1 MSSISVNTITDA
13 SGGSTTSINGYTPSA
28 SNMTGRN
35 RIINGDMRIDQRN
48 TGASTS
54 VSAGATFYGVDRFA
68 GFFGASATGC
78 TTQQASTAPAGFI
91 NSFKFAVGTGAS
103 SSSGQTAWIGQRIE
117 GLNVAD
123 LGWGTANAKTVTLSF
138 YVYASATGT
147 YCVFLTNSAGDR
159 SYVATYT
166 ISSANT
172 WEQKTITIAGDTS
185 GTWLTTNGI
194 GVSVRWDL
202 GSGSSYNTATTSAWQ
217 AGDYRNTSSQVNVI
231 GTSSATFYIT
241 GVQLEEG
248 SVATPFEHRQYGQE
262 LALCQRYYYVLSAA
276 SNQNT
281 FFSSTSGYTSTQA
294 LCVIPFSNT
303 MRTNPSLVT
312 SGTASDYRLIMG
324 GSFLTCSSVP
334 TMDQPN
340 PNSAN
345 LIFTVSSGIVVGYG
359 GQALANNTTSA
370 FLGFSAEL

>member
-1 MSSISVNTITDA
+1 MSSLATNAITDA
-13 SGGSTTSINGYTPSA
+13 AGGNTATINSYTPTE
-28 SNMTGRN
+28 SNMAGRN
-35 RIINGDMRIDQRN
+35 RIINGDMRISQRN
-48 TGASTS
+48 AGASTS

-103 SSSGQTAWIGQRIE
+103 SSSGQSAWIGQRIE

-147 YCVFLTNSAGDR
+147 YCVFLTNGGGGR

-185 GTWLTTNGI
+185 GTWLTTSGI

-241 GVQLEEG
+241 GVQLEAG

-262 LALCQRYYYVLSAA
+262 LALCQRYAYVNRLSSSGTFGFGGFFETTTAAVMTLRHPVEMRASPTFSFSAA
-276 SNQNT
+276 NT
-281 FFSSTSGYTSTQA
+281 FFTQTTSNITPSAISLQSASTFGG
-294 LCVIPFSNT
+294 VID
-303 MRTNPSLVT
+303 
-312 SGTASDYRLIMG
+312 A
-324 GSFLTCSSVP
+324 
-334 TMDQPN
+334 
-340 PNSAN
+340 
-345 LIFTVSSGIVVGYG
+345 TVSGATAG
-359 GQALANNTTSA
+359 N
-370 FLGFSAEL
+370 GFHLIRNIGNGTESSITASAEL

>member
-1 MSSISVNTITDA
+1 MTQA
-13 SGGSTTSINGYTPSA
+13 AALAAYGSNSPS
-28 SNMTGRN
+28 NRN

-48 TGASTS
+48 AGASTS
-54 VSAGATFYGVDRFA
+54 VSAGAAFYGVDRFA

-262 LALCQRYYYVLSAA
+262 LALCQRYYVSLVMPNGGYWYNLS
-276 SNQNT
+276 
-281 FFSSTSGYTSTQA
+281 SGAYRRYS
-294 LCVIPFSNT
+294 VSFPVV
-303 MRTNPSLVT
+303 MRTTP
-312 SGTASDYRLIMG
+312 SGTAAGAQVNSTPSSPGVDAISTQGAVLSLNGSVTSDL
-324 GSFLTCSSVP
+324 
-334 TMDQPN
+334 
-340 PNSAN
+340 
-345 LIFTVSSGIVVGYG
+345 VSWNASGLVT
-359 GQALANNTTSA
+359 A
-370 FLGFSAEL
+370 SAEL

>member
-1 MSSISVNTITDA
+1 MTQA
-13 SGGSTTSINGYTPSA
+13 AALAAYGSNSPS
-28 SNMTGRN
+28 NRN

-48 TGASTS
+48 AGASTS

-103 SSSGQTAWIGQRIE
+103 SSSGQSAWIGQRIE

-185 GTWLTTNGI
+185 GTWLTTSGI

-241 GVQLEEG
+241 GVQLEAG
-248 SVATPFEHRQYGQE
+248 SVATPFERRQYGTE
-262 LALCQRYYYVLSAA
+262 LQLCQRYYTIFRCGTAYGRVLSVAVGTGDSGLIRPTVQLPVRMRAAA
-276 SNQNT
+276 S
-281 FFSSTSGYTSTQA
+281 SVDYGGA
-294 LCVIPFSNT
+294 LYWYN
-303 MRTNPSLVT
+303 
-312 SGTASDYRLIMG
+312 GTASGAVSAVSIDAANDTVIGLN
-324 GSFLTCSSVP
+324 CS
-334 TMDQPN
+334 TTGA
-340 PNSAN
+340 SAN
-345 LIFTVSSGIVVGYG
+345 QYYMINDYDANTAYIGI
-359 GQALANNTTSA
+359 N
-370 FLGFSAEL
+370 AEL

>member
-1 MSSISVNTITDA
+1 MSTLSVSTITDA
-13 SGGSTTSINGYTPSA
+13 AGGNTATINSFTPTE
-28 SNMTGRN
+28 SNMAGRN
-35 RIINGDMRIDQRN
+35 RIINGSMVLDQRN
-48 TGASTS
+48 AVASTS

-103 SSSGQTAWIGQRIE
+103 SSSGQSAWIGQRIE

-123 LGWGTANAKTVTLSF
+123 FGWGTANAKTVTLSF

-147 YCVFLTNSAGDR
+147 YCVFLTNGGGGR

-185 GTWLTTNGI
+185 GTWLTTSGI

-241 GVQLEEG
+241 GVQLEAG
-248 SVATPFEHRQYGQE
+248 SVTPFEHRQYGQE
-262 LALCQRYYYVLSAA
+262 LALCQRYYEICTFSCIWSGYATSG
-276 SNQNT
+276 NN
-281 FFSSTSGYTSTQA
+281 FFSNNFYKVAKRANATTTTTNQGVVNFPTTAPSVNTSTIEGFDA
-294 LCVIPFSNT
+294 YKA
-303 MRTNPSLVT
+303 PSAT
-312 SGTASDYRLIMG
+312 GT
-324 GSFLTCSSVP
+324 
-334 TMDQPN
+334 
-340 PNSAN
+340 
-345 LIFTVSSGIVVGYG
+345 GYF
-359 GQALANNTTSA
+359 QYTWTA
-370 FLGFSAEL
+370 SAEL

>member
-1 MSSISVNTITDA
+1 MADLNVNSIGDA
-13 SGGSTTSINGYTPSA
+13 SGGNTATINSYTPTE
-28 SNMTGRN
+28 SNMAGRN
-35 RIINGDMRIDQRN
+35 RIINGDMRISQRN
-48 TGASTS
+48 AGASTS

-103 SSSGQTAWIGQRIE
+103 SSSGQSAWIGQRIE

-185 GTWLTTNGI
+185 GTWLTTSGI

-241 GVQLEEG
+241 GVQLEAG
-248 SVATPFEHRQYGQE
+248 SVATPFERRSYGQE
-262 LALCQRYYYVLSAA
+262 LALCQRYYWKNSPESDYGYIAVGRTQSTYISALIV
-276 SNQNT
+276 NP
-281 FFSSTSGYTSTQA
+281 
-294 LCVIPFSNT
+294 VT
-303 MRTNPSLVT
+303 MRAAPTFSYSNLGAAHGTPTGAITGTYGGTQTSL
-312 SGTASDYRLIMG
+312 LQ
-324 GSFLTCSSVP
+324 P
-334 TMDQPN
+334 T
-340 PNSAN
+340 
-345 LIFTVSSGIVVGYG
+345 FSGISESAGTINSLQQNGSPIGY
-359 GQALANNTTSA
+359 LAA
-370 FLGFSAEL
+370 SAEL

>member
-1 MSSISVNTITDA
+1 MTQA
-13 SGGSTTSINGYTPSA
+13 AALAAYGSNSPS
-28 SNMTGRN
+28 NRN

-48 TGASTS
+48 AGASTS

-103 SSSGQTAWIGQRIE
+103 SSSGQSAWIGQRIE

-185 GTWLTTNGI
+185 GTWLTTSGI

-241 GVQLEEG
+241 GVQLEAG
-248 SVATPFEHRQYGQE
+248 SVATPFEHRQYGTE
-262 LALCQRYYYVLSAA
+262 LQLAQRYFAKLQNDGSGSDVTVGIGVQQSGTGATFYVKYPVTMRAEPTASSSSVSVTDHIGFTNAATLTSTSAA
-276 SNQNT
+276 YDSCSLS
-281 FFSSTSGYTSTQA
+281 FIYASAGAVYRPIFLDVSPSTTGFIA
-294 LCVIPFSNT
+294 
-303 MRTNPSLVT
+303 
-312 SGTASDYRLIMG
+312 
-324 GSFLTCSSVP
+324 
-334 TMDQPN
+334 
-340 PNSAN
+340 
-345 LIFTVSSGIVVGYG
+345 
-359 GQALANNTTSA
+359 
-370 FLGFSAEL
+370 FSAEL

>member
-1 MSSISVNTITDA
+1 MTQA
-13 SGGSTTSINGYTPSA
+13 AALAAYGSNSPS
-28 SNMTGRN
+28 NRN
-35 RIINGDMRIDQRN
+35 RIINGSMVLDQRN
-48 TGASTS
+48 AGASTS

-68 GFFGASATGC
+68 GFFGASATGS

-103 SSSGQTAWIGQRIE
+103 SSSGQSAWIGQRIE

-185 GTWLTTNGI
+185 GTWLTTSGI

-241 GVQLEEG
+241 GVQLEAG
-248 SVATPFEHRQYGQE
+248 SVTPFEHRQYGQE
-262 LALCQRYYYVLSAA
+262 LALCERYFQIVLDQTRFDIYRPDGTSAA
-276 SNQNT
+276 GTFTFRTHMRAIPSTFYLTRHSTIYGSVNT
-281 FFSSTSGYTSTQA
+281 GA
-294 LCVIPFSNT
+294 G
-303 MRTNPSLVT
+303 TNGLEVTNVSEKAFGLYLFTTGVPSYA
-312 SGTASDYRLIMG
+312 GASV
-324 GSFLTCSSVP
+324 SVK
-334 TMDQPN
+334 
-340 PNSAN
+340 A
-345 LIFTVSSGIVVGYG
+345 
-359 GQALANNTTSA
+359 
-370 FLGFSAEL
+370 SAEL

>member
-13 SGGSTTSINGYTPSA
+13 SGGATTSINGFTPTV

-35 RIINGDMRIDQRN
+35 RLINSAMMIDQRN
-48 TGASTS
+48 AGASTS

-262 LALCQRYYYVLSAA
+262 LALCQRYYVSLVMPNGGYWYNLS
-276 SNQNT
+276 
-281 FFSSTSGYTSTQA
+281 SGAYRRYS
-294 LCVIPFSNT
+294 VSFPVV
-303 MRTNPSLVT
+303 MRTTP
-312 SGTASDYRLIMG
+312 SGTAAGAQVNSTPSSPGVDAISTQGAVLSLNGSVTSDL
-324 GSFLTCSSVP
+324 
-334 TMDQPN
+334 
-340 PNSAN
+340 
-345 LIFTVSSGIVVGYG
+345 VSWNASGLVT
-359 GQALANNTTSA
+359 A
-370 FLGFSAEL
+370 SAEL

>member
-13 SGGSTTSINGYTPSA
+13 SGGSTTSINGFTPTV
-28 SNMTGRN
+28 SNMAGRN

-48 TGASTS
+48 AGASTS
-54 VSAGATFYGVDRFA
+54 VSAGAAFYGVDRFA

-248 SVATPFEHRQYGQE
+248 SVATPFCPAGGGSYGAE
-262 LALCQRYYYVLSAA
+262 LALCQRYFQFVRATYETSLGTTGTIASSVVTFSAPMRVSPTITA
-276 SNQNT
+276 SLQNEGSGAT
-281 FFSSTSGYTSTQA
+281 INAFSSNGSPETGYYSF
-294 LCVIPFSNT
+294 L
-303 MRTNPSLVT
+303 MSLVIST
-312 SGTASDYRLIMG
+312 AGYAYRYMRGTAS
-324 GSFLTCSSVP
+324 
-334 TMDQPN
+334 
-340 PNSAN
+340 
-345 LIFTVSSGIVVGYG
+345 
-359 GQALANNTTSA
+359 
-370 FLGFSAEL
+370 AEL

>member
-1 MSSISVNTITDA
+1 MTQA
-13 SGGSTTSINGYTPSA
+13 AALAAYGSNSPS
-28 SNMTGRN
+28 NRN
-35 RIINGDMRIDQRN
+35 RIINGSMVLDQRN
-48 TGASTS
+48 AGASTS

-103 SSSGQTAWIGQRIE
+103 SSSGQSAWIGQRIE

-185 GTWLTTNGI
+185 GTWLTTSGI

-241 GVQLEEG
+241 GVQLEAG
-248 SVATPFEHRQYGQE
+248 SVATPFERRQYGQE
-262 LALCQRYYYVLSAA
+262 LALCQRYYY
-276 SNQNT
+276 
-281 FFSSTSGYTSTQA
+281 QA
-294 LCVIPFSNT
+294 KAGSDSYCQFGLG
-303 MRTNPSLVT
+303 RAY
-312 SGTASDYRLIMG
+312 SGTAGNGIIPFAVPMRSSPTFAYLGSVSDYDFSPTSINSGAVVFCGAINVQIIQKRLYG
-324 GSFLTCSSVP
+324 EVCSCPFVDNAFIP
-334 TMDQPN
+334 FDP
-340 PNSAN
+340 AN
-345 LIFTVSSGIVVGYG
+345 TDYQEYLKW
-359 GQALANNTTSA
+359 LAEGNTPEPA
-370 FLGFSAEL
+370 DEQGA

>member
-1 MSSISVNTITDA
+1 MSTLATNAITDA
-13 SGGSTTSINGYTPSA
+13 SGGNTATINSYTPTE
-28 SNMTGRN
+28 SNMAGRN
-35 RIINGDMRIDQRN
+35 RIINGDMRIDARN
-48 TGASTS
+48 AGASTS

-68 GFFGASATGC
+68 GFFGASATGS

-185 GTWLTTNGI
+185 GTWLTTSGI

-202 GSGSSYNTATTSAWQ
+202 GSGGSYNTATTSAWQ

-241 GVQLEEG
+241 GVQLEAG
-248 SVATPFEHRQYGQE
+248 SVTPFEHRQYGQE
-262 LALCQRYYYVLSAA
+262 LALCRRYYAGGDGYMTLHPLAA
-276 SNQNT
+276 DGSGGYYRSQVYFDT
-281 FFSSTSGYTSTQA
+281 PMRAAPTVSLVSSVNIDGTQA
-294 LCVIPFSNT
+294 IT
-303 MRTNPSLVT
+303 TNK
-312 SGTASDYRLIMG
+312 
-324 GSFLTCSSVP
+324 
-334 TMDQPN
+334 
-340 PNSAN
+340 
-345 LIFTVSSGIVVGYG
+345 VGFYADG
-359 GQALANNTTSA
+359 KANNAYCYSND
-370 FLGFSAEL
+370 GFTRSAEL

>member
-1 MSSISVNTITDA
+1 MSTLATNAITDA
-13 SGGSTTSINGYTPSA
+13 AGGNTATINSYTPTE
-28 SNMTGRN
+28 SNMAGRN

-48 TGASTS
+48 AGASTS

-185 GTWLTTNGI
+185 GTWLTTSGL

-241 GVQLEEG
+241 GVQLEAG
-248 SVATPFEHRQYGQE
+248 SVTPFERRLYGQE
-262 LALCQRYYYVLSAA
+262 LALCQRYYWRMYSTGNRDMNGYAYSNALVLC
-276 SNQNT
+276 QIY
-281 FFSSTSGYTSTQA
+281 FP
-294 LCVIPFSNT
+294 VT
-303 MRTNPSLVT
+303 MRNSSLT
-312 SGTASDYRLIMG
+312 LDTTGTASQYEIAYTNAKSTTSAVPSLNNSSAHLASVLFTPTGTPLTAGHGVTG
-324 GSFLTCSSVP
+324 G
-334 TMDQPN
+334 
-340 PNSAN
+340 
-345 LIFTVSSGIVVGYG
+345 G
-359 GQALANNTTSA
+359 NTTSA
-370 FLGFSAEL
+370 WFGFSAEL

>member
-1 MSSISVNTITDA
+1 MTQA
-13 SGGSTTSINGYTPSA
+13 AALAAYGSNSPS
-28 SNMTGRN
+28 NRN

-48 TGASTS
+48 AGASTS

-103 SSSGQTAWIGQRIE
+103 SSSGQSAWIGQRIE

-185 GTWLTTNGI
+185 GTWLTTSGI

-241 GVQLEEG
+241 GVQLEAG
-248 SVATPFEHRQYGQE
+248 SVATPFERRQYGTE
-262 LALCQRYYYVLSAA
+262 LQLAQRYYYQWNSTGYQAGGFTVAIYSGTVAFCPVSFPVTMRSSPTLASVTA
-276 SNQNT
+276 SNFQLLNGSLGGYTPTGISALAANPTDASLSISGSGMTGAQSAILWGANT
-281 FFSSTSGYTSTQA
+281 SAKLQFSS
-294 LCVIPFSNT
+294 
-303 MRTNPSLVT
+303 
-312 SGTASDYRLIMG
+312 
-324 GSFLTCSSVP
+324 
-334 TMDQPN
+334 
-340 PNSAN
+340 
-345 LIFTVSSGIVVGYG
+345 
-359 GQALANNTTSA
+359 
-370 FLGFSAEL
+370 EL

>member
-1 MSSISVNTITDA
+1 MTQAATLA
-13 SGGSTTSINGYTPSA
+13 AYGSNSPS
-28 SNMTGRN
+28 NRN
-35 RIINGDMRIDQRN
+35 RIINGSMVLDQRN
-48 TGASTS
+48 AGASTS

-103 SSSGQTAWIGQRIE
+103 SSSGQSAWIGQRIE

-185 GTWLTTNGI
+185 GTWLTTSGI

-241 GVQLEEG
+241 GVQLEAG
-248 SVATPFEHRQYGQE
+248 SVATPFENRQYGQE
-262 LALCQRYYYVLSAA
+262 LALCQRYYQQRGGNSNDERFAIGYGSTTTQGRFIYPARVVMRASPTLSVSSASHFRIERQGGSAADATSISLDQPSPEIIAINVNVASGLSAGEGCQFQSKSIDA
-276 SNQNT
+276 
-281 FFSSTSGYTSTQA
+281 
-294 LCVIPFSNT
+294 
-303 MRTNPSLVT
+303 
-312 SGTASDYRLIMG
+312 RLM
-324 GSFLTCSSVP
+324 
-334 TMDQPN
+334 
-340 PNSAN
+340 
-345 LIFTVSSGIVVGYG
+345 
-359 GQALANNTTSA
+359 
-370 FLGFSAEL
+370 FSAEL

>member
-1 MSSISVNTITDA
+1 MTQA
-13 SGGSTTSINGYTPSA
+13 AALAAYGSNSPS
-28 SNMTGRN
+28 NRN

-48 TGASTS
+48 AGASTS

-103 SSSGQTAWIGQRIE
+103 SSSGQSAWIGQRIE

-147 YCVFLTNSAGDR
+147 YCVFLTNSAGG

-185 GTWLTTNGI
+185 GTWLTTSGI

-241 GVQLEEG
+241 GVQLEAG

-262 LALCQRYYYVLSAA
+262 LALCQRYYYKTA
-276 SNQNT
+276 SSVSWATIN
-281 FFSSTSGYTSTQA
+281 GYIGFQ
-294 LCVIPFSNT
+294 FKQT
-303 MRTNPSLVT
+303 MRAATNN
-312 SGTASDYRLIMG
+312 DY
-324 GSFLTCSSVP
+324 FCW
-334 TMDQPN
+334 
-340 PNSAN
+340 
-345 LIFTVSSGIVVGYG
+345 
-359 GQALANNTTSA
+359 NTTRR
-370 FLGFSAEL
+370 GC

>member
-13 SGGSTTSINGYTPSA
+13 SGGATTSINGFTPTV

-35 RIINGDMRIDQRN
+35 RLINSAMMIDQRN
-48 TGASTS
+48 AGASTS

-262 LALCQRYYYVLSAA
+262 LALCQRYYYKHNGNWGNAYTS
-276 SNQNT
+276 SN
-281 FFSSTSGYTSTQA
+281 STSLGFTFKA
-294 LCVIPFSNT
+294 T
-303 MRTNPSLVT
+303 MR
-312 SGTASDYRLIMG
+312 AQ
-324 GSFLTCSSVP
+324 P
-334 TMDQPN
+334 TMDSGAAFFASTGSNGTPAVYAGTGTGSDGN
-340 PNSAN
+340 SIYVYNSAGN
-345 LIFTVSSGIVVGYG
+345 W
-359 GQALANNTTSA
+359 TTTA
-370 FLGFSAEL
+370 VIGLNAGFSAEL